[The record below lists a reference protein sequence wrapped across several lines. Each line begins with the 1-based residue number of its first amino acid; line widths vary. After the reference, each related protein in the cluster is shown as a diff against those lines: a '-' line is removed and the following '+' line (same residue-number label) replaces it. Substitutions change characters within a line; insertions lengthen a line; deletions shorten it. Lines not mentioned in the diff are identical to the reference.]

1 VSRSN
6 FAFKETD
13 YARAVR
19 ATLKAGLQPIAVE
32 VDPKSGKIRVEVA
45 SATAPTTTVELASNE
60 WEDWKPNGQSAA

>member
-1 VSRSN
+1 VSKGN

-32 VDPKSGKIRVEVA
+32 VDPKSGKIRVEVGQV
-45 SATAPTTTVELASNE
+45 TAPTTTVDLAADE
-60 WEDWKPNGQSAA
+60 WKVAP

>member
-1 VSRSN
+1 VSKGN

-19 ATLKAGLQPIAVE
+19 ATVKAGLQPIAVE

-45 SATAPTTTVELASNE
+45 SATAPTTTVELAADE
-60 WEDWKPNGQSAA
+60 WKVAP